1 MLDFLECDRD
11 HTNILVY
18 VDGDLNLFEKA
29 RNLTVNSNFNE
40 RLCIYR
46 RKGLPNVGSI
56 TRRRARIAA
65 IHNEI
70 KELIQNTYYVF
81 MIEDD
86 TLFPYSTL
94 KNLLNQYAINPH
106 AGFISA
112 IELGRWGFL
121 HIGAW
126 TVNDIYNVTQITS
139 IKKPQSIQKIDAAG
153 FYCCLTR
160 YDYYKSHTFKPY
172 EEILGPDVDYGL
184 SLRKQGLYNYVV
196 PIECVHM
203 NKPEDVSF
211 KNQDI
216 IQIDLSKAGNEWNL
230 TVISDINIQI

>member
-11 HTNILVY
+11 HTNLLVY
-18 VDGDLNLFEKA
+18 VDGDLQLYEVA
-29 RNLTVNSNFNE
+29 RNLTTASNFRE
-40 RLCIYR
+40 KLCIYR
-46 RKGLPNVGSI
+46 RKGLPNVGSVI
-56 TRRRARIAA
+56 RRRERIAA

-70 KELIQNTYYVF
+70 KDLINPCSYVF

-94 KNLLNQYAINPH
+94 KQMLTAYTEHPH
-106 AGFISA
+106 AGLVSA

-139 IKKPQSIQKIDAAG
+139 IDKPKKKQRIDAAG
-153 FYCCLTR
+153 FYCCLTK
-160 YDYYKSHTFKPY
+160 YTYYKQHIFRPY
-172 EEILGPDVDYGL
+172 MDVLGPDVDYGL
-184 SLRKQGLYNYVV
+184 SLRTQGLINFVL

-203 NKPEDVSF
+203 DKREDITF
-211 KNQDI
+211 NDADI
-216 IQIDLSKAGNEWNL
+216 VKIELNRVNNDWDL
-230 TVISDINIQI
+230 TVINDITITI